1 MDIFANQK
9 CDRAL
14 CRLSDGDM
22 SALEDIYH
30 ILGRRIYM
38 LALSILRDTHA
49 AEDIMQDTFVKLA
62 AEARAYRHGSNA
74 IAFILT
80 VARNLALNLHNR
92 RRRECPTE
100 TVPDT
105 AEPDS
110 PSLAALEALSLL
122 DETERQIVVMKLDC
136 GMKHKQIAQ
145 IVGLSEEACQKRYRR
160 ALQKLKP
167 YYLN

>member
-1 MDIFANQK
+1 MDIFANQQ

-14 CRLSDGDM
+14 CRLADGDM

-38 LALSILRDTHA
+38 LAMSILRDTHA

-62 AEARAYRHGSNA
+62 AEARAYRKGSNA

-80 VARNLALNLHNR
+80 VARNLAINLHNR
-92 RRRECPTE
+92 RRRECPTD
-100 TVPDT
+100 TVPDV

-110 PSLAALEALSLL
+110 PSLSALEALSLL
-122 DETERQIVVMKLDC
+122 DEFERQIVVMKLDC

-160 ALQKLKP
+160 ALEKLKP

>member
-1 MDIFANQK
+1 MDIFANRQ

-62 AEARAYRHGSNA
+62 AEAHAYRRGSNA

-80 VARNLALNLHNR
+80 VARNLAINLHNR
-92 RRRECPTE
+92 RRRECPTD
-100 TVPDT
+100 TVPDI

-122 DETERQIVVMKLDC
+122 DEFERQIVVMKLDC

-145 IVGLSEEACQKRYRR
+145 IVGLSEDACQKRYRR
-160 ALQKLKP
+160 ALDKLKP